1 MQLRQVMRNTWGG
14 QWQGEEGTRFNFGL
28 SPTVPHQPNLMN
40 IYIFE
45 KRISARHIFLVFL
58 VWVQRL
64 EAIGFRSP
72 GGETAESSYVR
83 GRVFINLVRTFY
95 RSSNRWNSSD
105 LFMIKVRS
113 FSYIGYPNTGTLPSF
128 QSSEAAD
135 LKNTDID
142 FNFLPLYPLW
152 H

>member
-1 MQLRQVMRNTWGG
+1 M
-14 QWQGEEGTRFNFGL
+14 
-28 SPTVPHQPNLMN
+28 
-40 IYIFE
+40 
-45 KRISARHIFLVFL
+45 
-58 VWVQRL
+58 

-135 LKNTDID
+135 LQNTDID
-142 FNFLPLYPLW
+142 FNFLPLYPL
-152 H
+152 